1 MHFCIIYMHDLCISK
16 DSDVTDISLDRK
28 RKRRTMT
35 QVIELSAPGG
45 VEQLSLVSRD
55 PGVPGPGEIRLRQTG
70 AGVNFIDIY
79 QRKGIYPL
87 PMPAVLGVEGA
98 GVVEAIG
105 VDVTHVAVGDRVA
118 YAGIVGG
125 YAEARILPAWR
136 AAKLP
141 DDLSD
146 ALAASSLLRACT
158 AHMLLCKVHAVTAGT
173 TILVHAGAGGL
184 ASIVMPWANRLGARI
199 IATASTE
206 AKAEHALAHG
216 AQKVIVGRDADIA
229 KEVRDWTG
237 GRGVDFTIDGI
248 GEPTFRASL
257 DATAK
262 FGTFASVGQAGGGL
276 TSLSAKDFGPQ
287 RSLAFH
293 TPSVMAYLADA
304 VRYEVAAKEAIEAL
318 QASPRTPEGPQFALS
333 DASAAQS
340 SLESG
345 TTIGTPLLVI

>member
-1 MHFCIIYMHDLCISK
+1 
-16 DSDVTDISLDRK
+16 
-28 RKRRTMT
+28 MT
-35 QVIELSAPGG
+35 QIIELSTPGG
-45 VEQLSLVSRD
+45 VKNLSLVSRD
-55 PGVPGPGEIRLRQTG
+55 PGVPGSGEIRLRQTG

-87 PMPAVLGVEGA
+87 AMPAVPGVEGA

-105 VDVTHVAVGDRVA
+105 ADVTHVTVGDRVA

-136 AAKLP
+136 AVKLP
-141 DDLSD
+141 DNLSD
-146 ALAASSLLRACT
+146 ALVASSLLRACT
-158 AHMLLCKVHAVTAGT
+158 AHMLLCKVHEITPGT
-173 TILVHAGAGGL
+173 TILIHAGAGGL
-184 ASIVMPWANRLGARI
+184 ASIVMPWARRLGARI

-206 AKAEHALAHG
+206 AKAERSLAQG
-216 AQKVIVGRDADIA
+216 AEKVIVGRDAEIA
-229 KEVRDWTG
+229 KEVRDWTD

-257 DATAK
+257 EATAK

-276 TSLSAKDFGPQ
+276 TSLSATDFGPQ

-293 TPSVMAYLADA
+293 TPSVMAYLSEP
-304 VRYEVAAKEAIEAL
+304 VRYEAVIKEALEAL
-318 QASPRTPEGPQFALS
+318 QAGARTSKGPQFPLS
-333 DASAAQS
+333 DASVAQS
-340 SLESG
+340 SLENS